1 MDALT
6 TVTST
11 PGKPDILYYDGQ
23 CSLCSKEM
31 ARLRKLKGANLELR
45 DIHTL
50 QDPALGPFN
59 LGENRPDKDRLLRV
73 LHLERNGIFLTGVD
87 ANVAAWEHTPI
98 GFLWRWMRWQLIRP
112 VVELAYNRW
121 AQWRYD
127 RLY

>member
-11 PGKPDILYYDGQ
+11 PGTPGTPDILYYDGQ

-31 ARLRKLKGANLELR
+31 ARLRKLKDANLELR

-59 LGENRPDKDRLLRV
+59 LGENRPEKERLLRV

-87 ANVAAWEHTPI
+87 ANAAGSQP
-98 GFLWRWMRWQLIRP
+98 RR
-112 VVELAYNRW
+112 
-121 AQWRYD
+121 
-127 RLY
+127 